1 MPLYFFDV
9 TDNGRGF
16 PDTEGTELADL
27 EAARQEALATLGE
40 IARDKLPDG
49 DRREFAIKIR
59 DGDGALMRATLSLMD
74 GTPQHRRSGHGNI
87 DATTHLRYGRPRFFS
102 AT

>member
-9 TDNGRGF
+9 TDNGRGL

-49 DRREFAIKIR
+49 DRREFVIRIR
-59 DGDGALMRATLSLMD
+59 DGDTSLMRATLSLVV
-74 GTPQHRRSGHGNI
+74 Q
-87 DATTHLRYGRPRFFS
+87 RF
-102 AT
+102 

>member
-1 MPLYFFDV
+1 MYFFDV
-9 TDNGRGF
+9 TDNGRGL

-49 DRREFAIKIR
+49 DRREFVIRIR
-59 DGDGALMRATLSLMD
+59 DGDTSLMRATLSLVV
-74 GTPQHRRSGHGNI
+74 Q
-87 DATTHLRYGRPRFFS
+87 RF
-102 AT
+102 

>member
-1 MPLYFFDV
+1 VKLSVGYKARMPLYFFDV
-9 TDNGRGF
+9 TDNGSGL

-49 DRREFAIKIR
+49 DRREFVIKIR
-59 DGDGALMRATLSLMD
+59 DGDTSLMRATLSLVV
-74 GTPQHRRSGHGNI
+74 Q
-87 DATTHLRYGRPRFFS
+87 RF
-102 AT
+102 

>member
-16 PDTEGTELADL
+16 PDTEGTDLADL
-27 EAARQEALATLGE
+27 EKAREEALATLGE

-49 DRREFAIKIR
+49 DRREFVIKIR
-59 DGDGALMRATLSLMD
+59 DGDGSLMRATLSLVVE
-74 GTPQHRRSGHGNI
+74 
-87 DATTHLRYGRPRFFS
+87 RF
-102 AT
+102 